1 MLEACHRFI
10 FEGRGNTHLGLTRS
24 NLGVYV
30 PQGLRN
36 IIKAVKERER
46 LSFCFSGA
54 FLRLGLSHHS
64 SGSITHCSQTQPG
77 RTPGGCISEIP
88 GAGTCVL
95 VNDLYHF
102 QSLSGLQFLLLSEEE
117 IQERLRLAP
126 GPWLMAN

>member
-1 MLEACHRFI
+1 M
-10 FEGRGNTHLGLTRS
+10 
-24 NLGVYV
+24 
-30 PQGLRN
+30 
-36 IIKAVKERER
+36 
-46 LSFCFSGA
+46 GA
-54 FLRLGLSHHS
+54 Y
-64 SGSITHCSQTQPG
+64 
-77 RTPGGCISEIP
+77 ISEIP